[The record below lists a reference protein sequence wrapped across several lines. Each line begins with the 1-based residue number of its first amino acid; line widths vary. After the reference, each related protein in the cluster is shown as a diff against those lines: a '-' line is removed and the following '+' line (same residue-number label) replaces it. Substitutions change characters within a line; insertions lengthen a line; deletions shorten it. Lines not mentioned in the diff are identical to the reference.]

1 MMTEEQ
7 RWQYAEYLAEVALAR
22 FARFQQRRREVFG
35 PELAKKLDDYTL
47 SGAKY
52 FHTGIQPKRGR
63 SKKKQRLTRFQRRQ
77 KR

>member
-7 RWQYAEYLAEVALAR
+7 RWQYAEFLAEEALKS

-47 SGAKY
+47 SNAKY
-52 FHTGIQPKRGR
+52 FHTGIKPKRGR
-63 SKKKQRLTRFQRRQ
+63 SKRKARRC
-77 KR
+77 RRR